1 MSRFIELFWCNKS
14 CTTCWALFFITSG
27 LALMFVVV
35 LGIAIAGRL
44 S

>member
-14 CTTCWALFFITSG
+14 CITCWTLFFITSG
-27 LALMFVVV
+27 LALVFLVM
-35 LGIAIAGRL
+35 LGSIIIGRM